1 MENEVLTQLIKEA
14 DALYADGRID
24 AALDAYTAILEQDAS
39 VAWAHSRIGAIQAQR
54 ENLDAAEQSLTR
66 ALELDPE
73 LPQAR
78 SNLGNIHYSRGQY
91 EKAVECYQAA
101 AQLDPTNP
109 LYHENLHAAY
119 KKLNRVADAV
129 KALKHSHKLVRELST
144 QQTKAEVQNVKRK
157 MGCVSVFVVLA
168 LLISA
173 TTAVVSII

>member
-1 MENEVLTQLIKEA
+1 MENEALIQLIKEA

-24 AALDAYTAILEQDAS
+24 AALDAYTAILAQDPS
-39 VAWAHSRIGAIQAQR
+39 VAWAHSRIGAIAAQR
-54 ENLDAAEQSLTR
+54 GNLEAAEQSLTR

-91 EKAVECYQAA
+91 EQAVECYQAA
-101 AQLDPTNP
+101 AKMDPTNP

-119 KKLNRVADAV
+119 KKLNRVSDAV

-144 QQTKAEVQNVKRK
+144 KQTRAELQGVKRK
-157 MGCVSVFVVLA
+157 MGCVSVFVILV

-173 TTAVVSII
+173 TSAVFYII